1 MYLPSIGLFMSI
13 AVGITIMFNK
23 SGFIRTVAIS
33 IFFAVPLIFTAATFF
48 RNNVWQSR
56 LGLWEDVI
64 NKAPNDPYSNYNL
77 GFAYTEKGLIDK
89 SKKYYETAVKLKPD
103 YAWAYNNLGCVYGQK
118 GEPEKAIELL
128 LLALSKEPTLAIA
141 HYNLG
146 LAYILKGLPEK
157 AEAHFRTALKL
168 NPYLQG
174 AQRILTRI
182 EEQRK

>member
-13 AVGITIMFNK
+13 AVGISFMLKK
-23 SGFIRTVAIS
+23 SGFTRTVAIS
-33 IFFAVPLIFTAATFF
+33 IVIAVPLILTAATYT
-48 RNNVWQSR
+48 RNTVWQSR

-64 NKAPNDPYSNYNL
+64 NKAPNDPYSNFNL
-77 GFAYTEKGLIDK
+77 GVAYTEKGLIDK

-103 YAWAYNNLGCVYGQK
+103 YARAYNNLGCVYGQK
-118 GEPEKAIELL
+118 GDPDKAIELL
-128 LLALSKEPTLAIA
+128 LFALSKEPTLAIA

-157 AEAHFRTALKL
+157 AETHFKTALKL
-168 NPYLQG
+168 NPYLQR

-182 EEQRK
+182 ERKRN